1 MREGERPPI
10 DELDEIYQYADRLQS
25 TPARYE

>member
-10 DELDEIYQYADRLQS
+10 DELDEIYQYADLQS